1 MWRKLV
7 LTFLVVISFQ
17 SAAVAVHDA
26 EGIIQDY
33 FPWTIG
39 SPDFNSDV
47 YSGIRLTI
55 KPEAPAD
62 LRFKTGQAAWLG
74 FAETTIIDSELEL
87 SVFTLDLDAGL
98 QLVQNEIPP
107 GPINAGGLLIGDV
120 IPSQYYGYGDGLDAF
135 VDVSYRLTGSTE
147 ILQGSIVHVVFVP
160 EPTAF
165 SLGAFCLVSY
175 FGFRKKRKAELAG
188 PPIR

>member
-7 LTFLVVISFQ
+7 LTFLVVTSFQ

-39 SPDFNSDV
+39 SPDFNGDV

-87 SVFTLDLDAGL
+87 SVFTLGLGAGL

-107 GPINAGGLLIGDV
+107 GPINTGGLLPVRLPNRQRDGIGYC
-120 IPSQYYGYGDGLDAF
+120 PSRPKRGEVESGK
-135 VDVSYRLTGSTE
+135 VS
-147 ILQGSIVHVVFVP
+147 
-160 EPTAF
+160 
-165 SLGAFCLVSY
+165 
-175 FGFRKKRKAELAG
+175 
-188 PPIR
+188 IRGGNRSCGVG